1 MSRLVQGSGEER
13 ARVRREIRERL
24 ARREAAERGE
34 RDVWPDEIPS
44 KLSEN
49 GGGGKRRPRTGV
61 SMEPEAPPTGA
72 SVRERR
78 AFGLC

>member
-1 MSRLVQGSGEER
+1 MVQGSGEEER

-34 RDVWPDEIPS
+34 RDVCPDEIPS

-49 GGGGKRRPRTGV
+49 GGGKRRPRTGV

>member
-1 MSRLVQGSGEER
+1 MVQGSGEEER
-13 ARVRREIRERL
+13 SRVRREIRERL

-49 GGGGKRRPRTGV
+49 GGGKRRPRTGG